1 MMMQD
6 PIIYN
11 PNPTIFTSKSS
22 SANADVPLWMDFE
35 DEEDKEEY
43 SDNDNNVVE
52 PIDQDEIFGASLL
65 LLSQFLLI
73 TFF

>member
-35 DEEDKEEY
+35 DEDKEEY
-43 SDNDNNVVE
+43 SDDDNNVVE
-52 PIDQDEIFGASLL
+52 PIDQDEIFGVFLLFLSQLL
-65 LLSQFLLI
+65 LT